1 MIIRKFKRNDEKYI
15 IELWDLCNLI
25 VPSNNPI
32 QDIKRKMT
40 VNPHLFLVGEIDG
53 RIISSVMG
61 GYDGHRGWI
70 NYLAVHPEYRRNGHG
85 KKLMINIEALLKKNG
100 CPKINLQI
108 RANNND
114 VIKFYQGIGFIDD
127 KVISLGKRLTEDR
140 EFNG

>member
-1 MIIRKFKRNDEKYI
+1 
-15 IELWDLCNLI
+15 
-25 VPSNNPI
+25 
-32 QDIKRKMT
+32 
-40 VNPHLFLVGEIDG
+40 
-53 RIISSVMG
+53 
-61 GYDGHRGWI
+61 
-70 NYLAVHPEYRRNGHG
+70 
-85 KKLMINIEALLKKNG
+85 MINIEALLKKNG